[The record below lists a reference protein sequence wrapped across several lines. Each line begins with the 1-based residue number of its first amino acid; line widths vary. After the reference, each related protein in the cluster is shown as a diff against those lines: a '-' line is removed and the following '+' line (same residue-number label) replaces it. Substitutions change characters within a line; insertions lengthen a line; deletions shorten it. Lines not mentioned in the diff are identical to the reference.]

1 MKRRYLVVYEH
12 GKRNYSGFAPDVP
25 GCISTGRDLPT
36 MRRMMREALEAHLQ
50 WMANDGDE
58 IPEAR
63 TMQVEFT
70 DEDIKPNNPDHYFV
84 VEWLE
89 VKLPVSPRMPQT
101 MTA

>member
-1 MKRRYLVVYEH
+1 
-12 GKRNYSGFAPDVP
+12 
-25 GCISTGRDLPT
+25 
-36 MRRMMREALEAHLQ
+36 MRRMMRAALEAHLQ

>member
-1 MKRRYLVVYEH
+1 
-12 GKRNYSGFAPDVP
+12 
-25 GCISTGRDLPT
+25 
-36 MRRMMREALEAHLQ
+36 
-50 WMANDGDE
+50 MANDGDE

-70 DEDIKPNNPDHYFV
+70 DEDIKLNDPAHYFV

-89 VKLPVSPRMPQT
+89 VKLPVSPQMPQA

>member
-1 MKRRYLVVYEH
+1 
-12 GKRNYSGFAPDVP
+12 
-25 GCISTGRDLPT
+25 
-36 MRRMMREALEAHLQ
+36 MRRMMREALEGHLQ
-50 WMANDGDE
+50 WMANDGDD

-70 DEDIKPNNPDHYFV
+70 DEDIQPNNPDHYFV

-89 VKLPVSPRMPQT
+89 VKFPVSQQMSQA

>member
-1 MKRRYLVVYEH
+1 
-12 GKRNYSGFAPDVP
+12 
-25 GCISTGRDLPT
+25 

-70 DEDIKPNNPDHYFV
+70 DEDTKPNNPDHYV

-89 VKLPVSPRMPQT
+89 VKLPVSPRMPQA